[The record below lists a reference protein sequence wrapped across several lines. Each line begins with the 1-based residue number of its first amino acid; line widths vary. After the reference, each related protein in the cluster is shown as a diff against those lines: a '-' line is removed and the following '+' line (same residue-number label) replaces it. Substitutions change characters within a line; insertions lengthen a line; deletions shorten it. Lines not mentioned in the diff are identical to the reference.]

1 MLHTS
6 TLNNTTNKRSGR
18 HSDVRYKDQYWND
31 FEIVEKKDLDKRFS
45 NLKNTLIVKFG
56 QLNTKHQSRALKTDK
71 YYILSQSLPFVFEV
85 DCDIYHRD
93 IDYGYIGDVVQY
105 LSQLRRIRIIQS
117 LKSKDVILSNLI
129 NKSGQ
134 YIDKGK
140 LELTFIHPLL
150 NTKIKSLSYPAQ
162 FNKSELDEI
171 YSLIH
176 TGGDYHAGN
185 QMIRFPENC
194 CILSIRLARKQ
205 ASWSFECLLWF
216 MEQRVRGKKVYFCSV
231 KLDLHTKVNLFFLP
245 EESSKLDKQKA
256 PDADLNLILSNIEVI
271 IGSTILNSGRN
282 EKYEFY
288 SSIKKS
294 KLNESEHNYRFNG
307 SNAPRQMAEQN
318 AHRPPDLLN
327 RPPPQM
333 QTLMDFSMPRIV
345 QQSLGMRSYNHENSQ
360 KELFDSR
367 FNLTQAES
375 TVWKSS
381 VSCLFENIQA
391 NGSMATS
398 IPSEILFSS
407 EEMLQTSNDRAKCM
421 ALQNVVKMLDSE
433 NDTVIIS
440 MLMRSILPN
449 LVIIACGVYGNF
461 LIQILTTKLSVVQR
475 KQLILTSTKELAFLC
490 LDTKGIFCV
499 QTLVDHLEQID
510 EYELFFK
517 IFENHLD
524 SLIKDGQAGF
534 VLKKTVQTF
543 PLEYTGRLLD
553 LIKPRLLE
561 YASDKYGICVI
572 KFIIKRYESDIK
584 LFSHIVR
591 EFSIHAW
598 KGKLNSHFNF
608 GLQHLIEIANQ
619 NRWYIADL
627 EDIMACFFTYEAKT
641 KIRSKAVAQ
650 TIKQIYNYHSHEFLS
665 NRVMPLLLNQ
675 FELPLT
681 HNEIDLLATAKKRW
695 PEWSDLQL
703 ISKTTSNK

>member
-1 MLHTS
+1 M
-6 TLNNTTNKRSGR
+6 
-18 HSDVRYKDQYWND
+18 
-31 FEIVEKKDLDKRFS
+31 
-45 NLKNTLIVKFG
+45 KNTLIVKFG
-56 QLNTKHQSRALKTDK
+56 QLNNKHQSRASKTDK
-71 YYILSQSLPFVFEV
+71 YYILSPSLPFVFEV
-85 DCDIYHRD
+85 DSDIYHRD
-93 IDYGYIGDVVQY
+93 MDYGYIGDVVRY

-150 NTKIKSLSYPAQ
+150 NTKIIGLSFPAQ
-162 FNKSELDEI
+162 FKKSELDEI
-171 YSLIH
+171 FSLIH
-176 TGGDYHAGN
+176 TDGDYHAGN

-194 CILSIRLARKQ
+194 CILSIRLTRKQ
-205 ASWSFECLLWF
+205 TSTSFECLLWF
-216 MEQRVRGKKVYFCSV
+216 MEQTVRGKKLYFCSV
-231 KLDLHTKVNLFFLP
+231 KLDLHTKVNLFFMP
-245 EESSKLDKQKA
+245 GESSKLDKHKDA
-256 PDADLNLILSNIEVI
+256 GPDMNLILSKIEVT
-271 IGSTILNSGRN
+271 IGSTTVNRGRQ
-282 EKYEFY
+282 EKNEFY

-294 KLNESEHNYRFNG
+294 KLNDSEDNYRFNG
-307 SNAPRQMAEQN
+307 SDAPRQMAEQN
-318 AHRPPDLLN
+318 AHRPADAVN
-327 RPPPQM
+327 IPPQLKPIAM
-333 QTLMDFSMPRIV
+333 EFSMPRIV
-345 QQSLGMRSYNHENSQ
+345 QQSLGMLLYNHENSQ

-367 FNLTQAES
+367 FNLTQADS
-375 TVWKSS
+375 TALKSS
-381 VSCLFENIQA
+381 ISCFFENIQA

-398 IPSEILFSS
+398 IPSGILFSS

-421 ALQNVVKMLDSE
+421 ALQNVVKMLDPE

-449 LVIIACGVYGNF
+449 LAVIACGLYGNF
-461 LIQILTTKLSVVQR
+461 LVQILTTKLSVVQR
-475 KQLILTSTKELAFLC
+475 KQLMLTSSKELAFLC

-499 QTLVDHLEQID
+499 QTLVDHLDQID

-517 IFENHLD
+517 IFENHFD
-524 SLIKDGQAGF
+524 SLIKDDQAGF

-553 LIKPRLLE
+553 LIKPRFLE
-561 YASDKYGICVI
+561 YTSDKYGICVI

-584 LFSHIVR
+584 LFSQIVR

-627 EDIMACFFTYEAKT
+627 QDIMACFFTYEAKT

-650 TIKQIYNYHSHEFLS
+650 TMKQIYNYHSHEFLS
-665 NRVMPLLLNQ
+665 NRVMSLLLNQ

-681 HNEIDLLATAKKRW
+681 HNEIDLLAAAKKRW
-695 PEWSDLQL
+695 PEWSDLQR
-703 ISKTTSNK
+703 ISQSTSNK